1 MSLFFFCSILLYT
14 KVGEQA
20 MMQEAGHVWLCCPS
34 NGRLAGFGT
43 VAELYLLHILVPLG
57 HMTEARELVFGEV
70 GGIAFTEDQKQTA
83 LDIVENKENLS
94 QEQPPSPNPNTSPVV
109 VVAGLNTPQ
118 GASHL
123 QLH

>member
-1 MSLFFFCSILLYT
+1 
-14 KVGEQA
+14 
-20 MMQEAGHVWLCCPS
+20 
-34 NGRLAGFGT
+34 
-43 VAELYLLHILVPLG
+43 
-57 HMTEARELVFGEV
+57 MTEAWELVVGEV

-83 LDIVENKENLS
+83 LHIVENKENLS
-94 QEQPPSPNPNTSPVV
+94 QEQPPSPNPNPSPVV

>member
-1 MSLFFFCSILLYT
+1 MVNLQVLISSTTFITVLYT
-14 KVGEQA
+14 VDT
-20 MMQEAGHVWLCCPS
+20 GHC
-34 NGRLAGFGT
+34 
-43 VAELYLLHILVPLG
+43 
-57 HMTEARELVFGEV
+57 GEV
-70 GGIAFTEDQKQTA
+70 RGIAFTEDQKQTA